1 MKLSILA
8 CTGLILTMPWPWAP
22 TAQAQAPAEAVASP
36 ALPAAAPVAEAASA
50 ASPTSPVSPVSPAP
64 PAASA
69 PAPPP
74 AFQGLPWGADATQI
88 AARFGAVLRPAACD
102 TAQQQAAQR
111 RGEWCESPTVP
122 HYPVAGVPFVLT
134 LHLDADQRRLVRVTL
149 AHHHEP
155 GRGEEPR
162 WSDHHR
168 QLRRLLTQRYGAP
181 EFTDISAE
189 GGASSAVA
197 RWRTGPVLI
206 ELLTSFQ
213 PRGPGQ
219 AAREQV
225 LVTYQSPL
233 HGEAAKL

>member
-1 MKLSILA
+1 MKLFVHA
-8 CTGLILTMPWPWAP
+8 CTGLMMALPGAWAS
-22 TAQAQAPAEAVASP
+22 TAQAQAPAEPAVQSAP
-36 ALPAAAPVAEAASA
+36 IAAAPVAEAASA
-50 ASPTSPVSPVSPAP
+50 ASPTPPTP
-64 PAASA
+64 PAA

-88 AARFGAVLRPAACD
+88 AARFGAALRPAACD
-102 TAQQQAAQR
+102 AAQRQAAQR

-122 HYPVAGVPFVLT
+122 HYPVAGIPFVLT

-149 AHHHEP
+149 AHHNEP
-155 GRGEEPR
+155 GRGEDPR

-181 EFTDISAE
+181 EFTDINAE

-206 ELLTSFQ
+206 ELHTSFQ
-213 PRGPGQ
+213 PRGASQ

-225 LVTYQSPL
+225 LITYQSPL